1 VNVAADGDGTLHR
14 LNVPLLDENRPGLI
28 AKRLDLR
35 LRQRLALH
43 EVLDLPVQI
52 RVRRH
57 RFGRSDPRSE
67 VPYRSVVFGSD
78 YSDRVA
84 GDDDR
89 RIVAKGRVPMWSEE
103 GKTNR
108 FRSDEVWLC
117 FLALFS
123 IISFGS
129 ALRVCFC
136 LFLFFFVSLRFLFSI
151 LCVQNRKTINNQR
164 RPKKENYKKQK
175 NNNFLLC

>member
-1 VNVAADGDGTLHR
+1 MNVAADGDGTLHR
-14 LNVPLLDENRPGLI
+14 LNVPLFDENCPGLI
-28 AKRLDLR
+28 AKRFDLR

-67 VPYRSVVFGSD
+67 VPNRSVVFGSG
-78 YSDRVA
+78 YSNRVA

-89 RIVAKGRVPMWSEE
+89 RIVAKEMVPMRREE

-108 FRSDEVWLC
+108 FGGDGVW
-117 FLALFS
+117 FFFFALFS

-129 ALRVCFC
+129 AALRVCFC

-151 LCVQNRKTINNQR
+151 LCVQNTKTINNPW
-164 RPKKENYKKQK
+164 RPRK
-175 NNNFLLC
+175 